1 MSNESLNNKDII
13 NEQEDRIQELNE
25 TINKLREE
33 LAEKDNEILTWQVK
47 AETNAQLV
55 DYNRK
60 KADELLEALKSI
72 STTIKLA
79 TR

>member
-13 NEQEDRIQELNE
+13 NEQEDRIQELKE

-33 LAEKDNEILTWQVK
+33 LVEKDNEILTWKVK

-60 KADELLEALKSI
+60 KADELLEALNSI

>member
-60 KADELLEALKSI
+60 KADELLEALNSI

>member
-13 NEQEDRIQELNE
+13 NEQEKKIQELNE
-25 TINKLREE
+25 TISKLREE

-55 DYNRK
+55 DYNQK
-60 KADELLEALKSI
+60 KADELLEALNSI

>member
-13 NEQEDRIQELNE
+13 NEQEDRIQELKE

-33 LAEKDNEILTWQVK
+33 LAEKDNEILTWKVK
-47 AETNAQLV
+47 ADTNAQLV

-60 KADELLEALKSI
+60 KADELLEALNSI

>member
-1 MSNESLNNKDII
+1 MSNELSNNDII
-13 NEQEDRIQELNE
+13 NEQEKKIQELNE

-33 LAEKDNEILTWQVK
+33 LAEKDNEILTWRVK

-60 KADELLEALKSI
+60 KADELLEALNSI

>member
-1 MSNESLNNKDII
+1 MSNELSNKDII
-13 NEQEDRIQELNE
+13 NEQEKKIQELNE
-25 TINKLREE
+25 TISKLREE
-33 LAEKDNEILTWQVK
+33 LAEKDNEILTWKVK

>member
-1 MSNESLNNKDII
+1 MSNELSNNDII
-13 NEQEDRIQELNE
+13 NEQEKKIQELNE

-33 LAEKDNEILTWQVK
+33 LAEKDNEILTWKVK

-60 KADELLEALKSI
+60 KADELLEALNSI